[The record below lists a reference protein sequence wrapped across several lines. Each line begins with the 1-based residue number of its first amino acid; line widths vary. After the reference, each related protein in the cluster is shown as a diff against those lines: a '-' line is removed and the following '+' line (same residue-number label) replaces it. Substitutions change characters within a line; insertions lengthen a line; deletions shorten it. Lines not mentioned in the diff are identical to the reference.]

1 LNDYNNKIL
10 IILLLKMVDIKEIY
24 NQISDEFDRTRITVW
39 PNVKNFLD
47 PILENSLLLD
57 VGCGNGKNMLY
68 RKDLNFIGIDISSKQ
83 VDICRKKGLDVL
95 EADIRNLLFESKSFD
110 NIICIATYHHL
121 DNDIDRE
128 KSLNELYRVL
138 KRGGKI
144 LITVLAMEQP
154 EIYRRKI
161 SVARQKFLVEQPE
174 DSRFKFTKR
183 DELISWNH
191 KFERYYHI
199 YREGDLIEE
208 INRLNNKFKIE
219 NIGWEFG
226 NWWIVLSK

>member
-1 LNDYNNKIL
+1 
-10 IILLLKMVDIKEIY
+10 MVDIKEIY
-24 NQISDEFDRTRITVW
+24 NEISDEFDRTRITVW
-39 PNVKNFLD
+39 PNVKNFLEK
-47 PILENSLLLD
+47 IRENSLVLD
-57 VGCGNGKNMLY
+57 AGCGNGKNMLY

-83 VDICRKKGLDVL
+83 VDICKQKGLNTF
-95 EADIRNLLFESKSFD
+95 EGDIRNLLFENETFD

-121 DNDIDRE
+121 DNDIDRATA
-128 KSLNELYRVL
+128 LNELYRVL
-138 KRGGKI
+138 KKGGKI

-154 EIYRRKI
+154 D
-161 SVARQKFLVEQPE
+161 

-208 INRLNNKFKIE
+208 INRLNRKFKIYD
-219 NIGWEFG
+219 ISWEFG